1 MVSIAVP
8 AFDRKLNS
16 YVTNEVT
23 RPLVAHWTPVPCSLM
38 LLCYLVDEIEVS

>member
-1 MVSIAVP
+1 MFLSAMQRSGDEDPQLQEYRIMVSIAVP

-23 RPLVAHWTPVPCSLM
+23 RPLVAH
-38 LLCYLVDEIEVS
+38 